1 MNTLLL
7 SLLKPFT
14 QIDYISYPKIPSLS
28 PFRLPFLVLQV
39 QTSSSITY
47 YCLVMYLAAKCV
59 GVRARVCVCACV
71 CVWVCVGVGV
81 LYKSIEYV
89 AVCDLNSQLVAYI
102 LLAM

>member
-1 MNTLLL
+1 
-7 SLLKPFT
+7 
-14 QIDYISYPKIPSLS
+14 
-28 PFRLPFLVLQV
+28 
-39 QTSSSITY
+39 
-47 YCLVMYLAAKCV
+47 MYLAAKCV